1 MCPVH
6 QLVSGYNVFIQGKLF
21 SHKKNEVPIYAA
33 NWMDLESIMPS
44 ERSQTQ
50 KPIYYMIPFM

>member
-6 QLVSGYNVFIQGKLF
+6 HLVSGYGVFIQEKLF

-33 NWMDLESIMPS
+33 NWVDIESIMPS
-44 ERSQTQ
+44 ERSQMQ
-50 KPIYYMIPFM
+50 KPTCMIPFI